1 METSPL
7 TDDDREL
14 IDHAI
19 ACNERAFDPEFDD
32 GAHVVAAAV
41 RTTDGATYE
50 GVSLPT
56 TIGRASVHGEPVAV
70 GAAVADGHT
79 HDEIEACVA
88 VSYPLP
94 EHEKHPT
101 RVIPP
106 CGSCRELL
114 ADYNREM
121 RVITPVDGEPRVVQ
135 AIDLL
140 PTRSW

>member
-19 ACNERAFDPEFDD
+19 ACNERAFDPEFED
-32 GAHVVAAAV
+32 GAPVVAAAV
-41 RTTDGATYE
+41 LTTDGAVYE

-56 TIGRASVHGEPVAV
+56 TVGPASVHGEPVAV
-70 GAAVADGHT
+70 GAAIADGHT
-79 HDEIEACVA
+79 HDEVETCVV

-94 EHEKHPT
+94 EHENHPT

-121 RVITPVDGEPRVVQ
+121 RVITPVDGENRVVQ
-135 AIDLL
+135 AIELL
-140 PTRSW
+140 PGRPW